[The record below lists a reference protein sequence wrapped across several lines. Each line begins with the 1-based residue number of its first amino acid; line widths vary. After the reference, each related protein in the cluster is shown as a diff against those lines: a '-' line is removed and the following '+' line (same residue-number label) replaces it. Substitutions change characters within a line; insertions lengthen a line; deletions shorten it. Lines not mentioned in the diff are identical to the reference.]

1 MLKKIAR
8 WLLKDEIN
16 EIIRNAVDLA
26 LSKKDADD
34 IRKSRGV
41 KLDFGFENEAKKLCE
56 ELKQKIANVKPE
68 ITIIDPFPIDDPQ
81 YLGKLAEI
89 VRSSEFLFHIYTIKQ
104 NLMEKLVTGDENVAV
119 SLQNQLKG
127 IDYLFSSM
135 VRAGRAYV
143 QMMDAHK
150 ENMQGAKD
158 E

>member
-8 WLLKDEIN
+8 WILNDELNKKASN
-16 EIIRNAVDLA
+16 EAEDVDL
-26 LSKKDADD
+26 LVRKTEADLL
-34 IRKSRGV
+34 IK
-41 KLDFGFENEAKKLCE
+41 
-56 ELKQKIANVKPE
+56 ELKQKIANVKTE